1 MKNTSLHSAKMNAA
15 PIRNTFGGGEF
26 CYVVET
32 IDISFQRE
40 PYPQYADTVLVSFL
54 RGINF
59 HFQINSSHM
68 EKATYETPAI
78 ELLEIR
84 TEQGFAV
91 SVSTPENGHDS
102 FSEEDYEW

>member
-1 MKNTSLHSAKMNAA
+1 
-15 PIRNTFGGGEF
+15 
-26 CYVVET
+26 
-32 IDISFQRE
+32 
-40 PYPQYADTVLVSFL
+40 
-54 RGINF
+54 
-59 HFQINSSHM
+59 M

-102 FSEEDYEW
+102 FSEEDYDGKPTNDDEHEKYENNSGLCLRRAGSLLRRKE